1 MESNLLSQFVPL
13 NALSQPVLN
22 ELAATAEEVNLD
34 KGRVIFHQGDNDPW
48 LYFLLEGEVI
58 CQERGHAPR
67 MVQSGSDDA
76 RYALARTRPRSYS
89 AVASTA
95 VRLFRIDETL
105 LEARLGFDQATAYE
119 VFEYDGSDDPAW
131 MLKILAE
138 PAFRNVPPS
147 QANAMFERFQ
157 PLACKAG
164 DVIIQQGDPAEHY
177 YLIRTGRAQVSR
189 ATPGGVPIVLAELGP
204 GDGFGEEALLT
215 GERRSATVAMLSDG
229 LLMRLSRQD
238 FDALLKRPLV
248 KNVDLHAAR
257 SMLKAGAQLVDVR
270 LEEEFSAGTLRGS
283 VNLPLYLLRLK
294 AGSLDPQKKYILFCQ
309 HDQRS
314 SAAAFLL
321 AQRGLDAYVL
331 RGGLAALKP
340 GEDDAHLNPL
350 ADRPPERVH
359 PPWEHLLS

>member
-1 MESNLLSQFVPL
+1 MDTHLLSQFVPF

-22 ELAATAEEVNLD
+22 ELAATAEEINLD
-34 KGRVIFHQGDNDPW
+34 KGQVIFHQGDDGPW
-48 LYFLLEGEVI
+48 LYFLLEGDVI

-67 MVQSGSDDA
+67 VVQSGSEDA

-89 AVASTA
+89 AVAASP
-95 VRLFRIDETL
+95 VRLFRIDEPL

-138 PAFRNVPPS
+138 PAFRSVPPS
-147 QANAMFERFQ
+147 HANAMFERFQ

-164 DVIIQQGDPAEHY
+164 DVIIQQGEPAEHY

-189 ATPGGVPIVLAELGP
+189 AEHGGSPIVLAEFGP

-215 GERRSATVAMLSDG
+215 GEPRNATVTMLSDG

-238 FDALLKRPLV
+238 FDALLKKPLV

-257 SMLKAGAQLVDVR
+257 RLLKEGAQLVDVR

-283 VNLPLYLLRLK
+283 LNLPLYLLRLK
-294 AGSLDPQKKYILFCQ
+294 ASSLDPQKKYILFCQ

-331 RGGLAALKP
+331 RGGLAAIKP
-340 GEDDAHLNPL
+340 GEEAH
-350 ADRPPERVH
+350 
-359 PPWEHLLS
+359 S